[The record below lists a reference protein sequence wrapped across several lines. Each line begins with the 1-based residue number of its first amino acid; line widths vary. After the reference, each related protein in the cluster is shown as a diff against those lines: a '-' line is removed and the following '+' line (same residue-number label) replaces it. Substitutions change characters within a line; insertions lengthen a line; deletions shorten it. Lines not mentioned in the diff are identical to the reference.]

1 MKDFEPIKFRLL
13 ESDNIR
19 IEFFDTTQ
27 NANLLLV
34 KIYGKIL
41 DGSNGS
47 LDCDYISQQVGL
59 ALISSTYTAVII
71 DLTEMDYRFGNSII
85 NAFMPLENIRI
96 GEDRY
101 LKSYVLS
108 DRNKFG
114 LSTLWC
120 FDLESPREPI
130 FYELDDAM
138 KYIEMKYLTE

>member
-1 MKDFEPIKFRLL
+1 MKDFEQINFKLL

-19 IEFFDTTQ
+19 VGFFETTQ
-27 NANLLLV
+27 NASLLLV

-41 DGSNGS
+41 DGSKGS
-47 LDCDYISQQVGL
+47 LDCDYISQQIGL
-59 ALISSTYTAVII
+59 ALISSTYTAVIV

-101 LKSYVLS
+101 LQSYVLS
-108 DRNKFG
+108 DKNKYG

-130 FYELDDAM
+130 FYDLDDAI
-138 KYIEMKYLTE
+138 KYVEMKSE